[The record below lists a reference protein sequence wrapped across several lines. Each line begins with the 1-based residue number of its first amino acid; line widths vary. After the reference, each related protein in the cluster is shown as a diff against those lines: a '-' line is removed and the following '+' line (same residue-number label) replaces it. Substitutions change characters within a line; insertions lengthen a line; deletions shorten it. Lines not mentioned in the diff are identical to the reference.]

1 MGELSKNGWTS
12 TGVTHTGNVRERN
25 EDAFLTCD
33 NQSLWAVAD
42 GMGGHDAGDVA
53 SQMIVQ
59 HLKNYHAT
67 PLLGRNVRQVSQLL
81 QSVNK
86 LLIQKAASVKD
97 SIIGSTVCV
106 LLVHRQHCV
115 FLWAGDSRIYR
126 LRNGRFQQVTQDHSE
141 AEELIEKGATIE
153 EVSYLPNS
161 EAITR
166 AVGSDISLNLEI
178 KMQAFER
185 GDIYLLCSDGLYKEL
200 SEPEI
205 ADEVSAYSLSEGVN
219 KLLDTALQRRG
230 RDNITIV
237 EVQAPQQ

>member
-53 SQMIVQ
+53 SQMIAQ

-166 AVGSDISLNLEI
+166 AVGSDISLDLEI

>member
-1 MGELSKNGWTS
+1 MGKLGKSVWLSA
-12 TGVTHTGNVRERN
+12 GVSHTGNIRERN

-33 NQSLWAVAD
+33 RQKLWGVAD

-53 SQMIVQ
+53 SQMIIQ
-59 HLKNYHAT
+59 HLRQYRAT
-67 PLLGRNVRQVSQLL
+67 PLLGRNVRQVTQLL
-81 QSVNK
+81 QSANE
-86 LLIQKAASVKD
+86 LLIQKAASENN

-106 LLVHRQHCV
+106 LLAHHQHCV

-126 LRNGRFQQVTQDHSE
+126 LRNGYFQQVMQDHSE
-141 AEELIEKGATIE
+141 AEELIEAGATKE
-153 EVSYLPNS
+153 EVSRLPNG

-166 AVGSDISLNLEI
+166 AVGSDRHLNLEI

-200 SEPEI
+200 SGPEI
-205 ADEVSAYSLSEGVN
+205 ADRISAYSLSEGVN
-219 KLLDTALQRRG
+219 TLLDTALQRRG
-230 RDNITIV
+230 RDNITVV

>member
-1 MGELSKNGWTS
+1 MGKLGKSVWLSAGIS
-12 TGVTHTGNVRERN
+12 HTGNIRERN
-25 EDAFLTCD
+25 EDAFLACD
-33 NQSLWAVAD
+33 EQKLWVVAD
-42 GMGGHDAGDVA
+42 GMGGHNAGDVA

-59 HLKNYHAT
+59 HLRQYRAT

-115 FLWAGDSRIYR
+115 FIWAGDSRIYR

-166 AVGSDISLNLEI
+166 AVGSDISLDLEI